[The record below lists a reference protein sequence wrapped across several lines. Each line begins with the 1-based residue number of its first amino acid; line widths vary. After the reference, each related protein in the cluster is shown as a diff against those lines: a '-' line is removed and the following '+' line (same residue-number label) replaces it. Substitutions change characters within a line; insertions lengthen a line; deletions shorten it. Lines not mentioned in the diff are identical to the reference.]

1 MSDEEGSTKGDR
13 PASPPP
19 REPTP
24 AEALLAQQTALLN
37 SMGPKI
43 GGTAA
48 FSHLYGNKTFDGFS
62 KRTNSLH
69 SESTTDWLED
79 SGPPNTEESGQRIF
93 AAHDTFK
100 GVFALFSNRYTMIRL
115 RASMESDATLD
126 VREWMRAETD
136 RCLRTGAWVCARRRR
151 HAIRVSVVRK
161 SGMNKWRL
169 VMESGSKVCKRGQ
182 FACELEDAG
191 EKSNTWGRGPTR
203 AKLPTEDNQ
212 AAVADAEPL
221 RLQEPLADAA
231 HETPVL
237 LDLTDL
243 KLGARYI
250 TSEANERNQLGQPSV
265 RTARRGRTQAAGVKV
280 RRHGAWWPP
289 IGRGQMWFQQ
299 QAALADE
306 AVIKPRCRDLFTP
319 VGYYL
324 QQAKQEAAATQ
335 QPKPEYGSKA
345 RRKGGLGD
353 SSLADLAVKMQSA
366 APEDTTVSNYRP
378 NEEAFM
384 QFCVTE
390 GRSWLPATEAFM
402 QFCVTEGR
410 SWLPATEAFMQFC
423 VTEGRSWLPATEAK
437 AQQAGKQ
444 EEELAVRTWLPTRYV
459 SVVHAPRLGLHPV
472 GRAEAEMLSACTC
485 MVFAFVYFGR
495 LNTGVSMLWDHNR
508 VAASF
513 VWLHRFG
520 GGIVSVVLHKE

>member
-1 MSDEEGSTKGDR
+1 MGVCEEAATRDSGVSGAQVRDEQVETRHGEWQQGVQAWAVRMRAGGCGREEQHLGARVLPYMDDFLVLASDKV
-13 PASPPP
+13 
-19 REPTP
+19 
-24 AEALLAQQTALLN
+24 EALRARELATLA
-37 SMGPKI
+37 S
-43 GGTAA
+43 GGTRRN
-48 FSHLYGNKTFDGFS
+48 GNGS
-62 KRTNSLH
+62 PRS
-69 SESTTDWLED
+69 WW
-79 SGPPNTEESGQRIF
+79 NT
-93 AAHDTFK
+93 
-100 GVFALFSNRYTMIRL
+100 
-115 RASMESDATLD
+115 
-126 VREWMRAETD
+126 
-136 RCLRTGAWVCARRRR
+136 
-151 HAIRVSVVRK
+151 
-161 SGMNKWRL
+161 
-169 VMESGSKVCKRGQ
+169 SGS
-182 FACELEDAG
+182 
-191 EKSNTWGRGPTR
+191 SPTR

-410 SWLPATEAFMQFC
+410 SWFPATEAFMQFCVTEGRSWLPATEAFMQFC